1 MSIEV
6 KIGVIQHPHEID
18 LEVDLSADE
27 LVTKIEEA
35 ISSDKPMVWIT
46 DIKGNRSGVLA
57 EKIAFL
63 EIKNVDDVKR
73 VGFGV

>member
-18 LEVDLSADE
+18 LEMDGTAEE
-27 LVTKIEEA
+27 LIAQIEEA
-35 ISSDKPMVWIT
+35 VSGSQTMVWLT
-46 DIKGNRSGVLA
+46 DSKGNRSGVLA
-57 EKIAFL
+57 EKIAFV
-63 EIKNVDDVKR
+63 EVRGVDDVKR

>member
-18 LEVDLSADE
+18 LEIDSNAEDLIS
-27 LVTKIEEA
+27 TIEEA
-35 ISSDKPMVWIT
+35 ITSEKPLVWIV
-46 DIKGNRSGVLA
+46 DAKGKRCAVPA
-57 EKIAFL
+57 AKIAFV
-63 EIKNVDDVKR
+63 EIKDVDDVKR

>member
-18 LEVDLSADE
+18 LEVDGTADE
-27 LVTKIEEA
+27 LIAKIEEA
-35 ISSDKPMVWIT
+35 VNSDKPMVWFT
-46 DIKGNRSGVLA
+46 DVKGNRSGVIA

>member
-6 KIGVIQHPHEID
+6 KIGIIQHPHELD
-18 LEVDLSADE
+18 LEIDTTSEE
-27 LVTKIEEA
+27 LISKIESA
-35 ISSDKPMVWIT
+35 IQADKPMVWLT
-46 DIKGNRSGVLA
+46 DVKGNSSGVLA

>member
-18 LEVDLSADE
+18 LEMEGNADE
-27 LVTKIEEA
+27 LIASIEDA
-35 ISSDKPMVWIT
+35 ITSEKPMVWLT
-46 DIKGNRSGVLA
+46 DSKGNKSGIIA
-57 EKIAFL
+57 EKIAFV
-63 EIKNVDDVKR
+63 EVRNVDDVKR